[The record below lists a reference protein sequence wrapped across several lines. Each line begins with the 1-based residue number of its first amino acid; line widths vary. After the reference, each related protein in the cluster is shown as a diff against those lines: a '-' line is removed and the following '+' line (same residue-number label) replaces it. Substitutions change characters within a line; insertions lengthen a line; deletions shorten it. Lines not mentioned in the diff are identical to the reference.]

1 MEVVVSF
8 PGNSIETKILSP
20 VLKTGF
26 LVRGITIK
34 NNPLGPCWCYSPTRI
49 RAGKELRV
57 LLGHKSYGQVTRIPD
72 YLLATFIALV
82 GEEHQRGRTVVV
94 SADNT

>member
-34 NNPLGPCWCYSPTRI
+34 NNPLGPCWCYSPTYI

-57 LLGHKSYGQVTRIPD
+57 LLEHESCDQFTKIPV

-82 GEEHQRGRTVVV
+82 GKEHQRGRRGD
-94 SADNT
+94 ARW